1 MQLDLVSF
9 VEEPT
14 WKDLLLQLVSEHNL
28 NPWEMDLGVI
38 AEEYLKL
45 VKQMKLLDLRI
56 PANVLLASAI
66 LYRFKT
72 EGLKE
77 IEEPLLEE
85 PEERILINEEIPD
98 LIFKENQARKRTLTL
113 DELVSALE
121 NVIKNPIQQRILTPM
136 PTQLTLTPPEEDMGQ
151 RMKAFYQKINETKDS
166 EGLVLFS
173 QVVDRERFL
182 SHSLLPMLHLVQEK
196 KIHVWQEKL
205 FDEIF
210 ISTKLPAEEPETIIE
225 TSSKK
230 KAS

>member
-1 MQLDLVSF
+1 MMQLDLVSF

-28 NPWEMDLGVI
+28 NPWEINLSVI

-56 PANVLLASAI
+56 PANVLLGSAI

-77 IEEPLLEE
+77 KEIIEGV
-85 PEERILINEEIPD
+85 PEERILINEEIPE
-98 LIFKENQARKRTLTL
+98 LVYRENQSRKRIVTL
-113 DELVSALE
+113 DELVNALE
-121 NVIKNPIQQRILTPM
+121 NVIKNPLQQKILQPL
-136 PTQLTLTPPEEDMGQ
+136 PTQLTLAPPEEDMGQ
-151 RMKAFYQKINETKDS
+151 RMKAFYQKINETKDA

-173 QVVDRERFL
+173 QVVDRERFV

-210 ISTKLPAEEPETIIE
+210 ISTKLPEEEPETIIE
-225 TSSKK
+225 IAKK

>member
-14 WKDLLLQLVSEHNL
+14 WKDLLLNLVSEHNL
-28 NPWEMDLGVI
+28 NPWEVDLGFI
-38 AEEYLKL
+38 AVEYLKL
-45 VKQMKLLDLRI
+45 VRQMKSLDLRV

-77 IEEPLLEE
+77 VEPILEE
-85 PEERILINEEIPD
+85 PEERVLINEEIPD
-98 LIFKENQARKRTLTL
+98 LIFKENQARRRTLTL
-113 DELVSALE
+113 DELVNALE
-121 NVIKNPIQQRILTPM
+121 NVIKNPVQQKILQPM
-136 PTQLTLTPPEEDMGQ
+136 PTQLTLNPPEEDMGE
-151 RMKAFYQKINETKDS
+151 RMKTFYQKISETKDS

-182 SHSLLPMLHLVQEK
+182 THSLLPMLHLVQEK

-210 ISTKLPAEEPETIIE
+210 ISTKLPEEEPETIIE
-225 TSSKK
+225 LARRK
-230 KAS
+230 KAE

>member
-14 WKDLLLQLVSEHNL
+14 WKDLLLNLVSENNL

-45 VKQMKLLDLRI
+45 VRQMKSLDLRV

-77 IEEPLLEE
+77 VEPILEE
-85 PEERILINEEIPD
+85 PEERVLINEEIPE
-98 LIFKENQARKRTLTL
+98 LLFKENQARKRTLTL
-113 DELVSALE
+113 EELVSALE
-121 NVIKNPIQQRILTPM
+121 NVIKNPIQQRTLAPL
-136 PTQLTLTPPEEDMGQ
+136 PTQLTLNPPEEDMGE
-151 RMKAFYQKINETKDS
+151 RMKWFYQKVNETKDS

-182 SHSLLPMLHLVQEK
+182 THSLLPMLHLVQEK

-210 ISTKLPAEEPETIIE
+210 ITTRLPEVEPETIIE
-225 TSSKK
+225 LARRK
-230 KAS
+230 KAE